1 MARSAIARGAV
12 LAAGLMVLGLAGCA
26 SDGTSGSDG
35 GTDSTGSE
43 FSEGGGGGA
52 ATGSGESILEA
63 VYFDYDRA
71 ELRSDARTTLQAN
84 ASVVKNGS
92 GNITIEGYCDERG
105 SQEYNLALGE
115 KRARSVK
122 RYLLDLGVPQSRL
135 DVVSYG
141 EAAPAVMGHNESAW
155 RYNRR
160 SEFKSGN

>member
-84 ASVVKNGS
+84 ASAVKNGS

-105 SQEYNLALGE
+105 SEEYNLALGE
-115 KRARSVK
+115 RRANGVRQYMV
-122 RYLLDLGVPQSRL
+122 DLGVAASKL
-135 DVVSYG
+135 STVSFG
-141 EAAPAVMGHNESAW
+141 EARPAVAGHTESAW

-160 SEFKSGN
+160 AEFKAR

>member
-1 MARSAIARGAV
+1 MARSAIAHGAV
-12 LAAGLMVLGLAGCA
+12 LAAGLLVLGLAGCA

-43 FSEGGGGGA
+43 FSEGGGGA
-52 ATGSGESILEA
+52 AAGSGEAVLEA

-84 ASVVKNGS
+84 ATTVKNGG

-105 SQEYNLALGE
+105 SEEYNLALGE
-115 KRARSVK
+115 RRANGVRQYMV
-122 RYLLDLGVPQSRL
+122 DLGVPASKL
-135 DVVSYG
+135 STVSFG
-141 EAAPAVMGHNESAW
+141 EARPAVAGHTESAW

-160 SEFKSGN
+160 AEFKAH

>member
-1 MARSAIARGAV
+1 MGLRSTGGWLIAANCS
-12 LAAGLMVLGLAGCA
+12 LALGLVACA
-26 SDGTSGSDG
+26 T
-35 GTDSTGSE
+35 TETE
-43 FSEGGGGGA
+43 
-52 ATGSGESILEA
+52 TGSGASTQEFGEQPPMETSSRSSLA
-63 VYFDYDRA
+63 LLQTVYFDLDRHEIRA
-71 ELRSDARTTLQAN
+71 DAKSALRDN
-84 ASVVKNGS
+84 AKAIRKNKDWGR
-92 GNITIEGYCDERG
+92 ITIEGYCDERS

-141 EAAPAVMGHNESAW
+141 EAAPAVMGHNESAC